1 MSHQSNSIYATG
13 HQAFHLG
20 TPAADNPYDYGD
32 PYSRKNAAEW
42 DRGWEAAQ
50 RESQQFKN
58 TDGHD
63 FVTAED
69 GSGET
74 D

>member
-1 MSHQSNSIYATG
+1 MSPRSSSIYATG

-20 TPAADNPYDYGD
+20 TPAGGNPYDYGD
-32 PYSRKNAAEW
+32 LYSRKNAAEW
-42 DRGWEAAQ
+42 DRGWEDAQ

-58 TDGHD
+58 TDGHG